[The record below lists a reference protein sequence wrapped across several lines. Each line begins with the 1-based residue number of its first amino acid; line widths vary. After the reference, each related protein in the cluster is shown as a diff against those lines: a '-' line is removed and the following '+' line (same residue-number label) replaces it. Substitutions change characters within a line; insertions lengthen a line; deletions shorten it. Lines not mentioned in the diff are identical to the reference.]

1 MFPLLQI
8 VSAQMWLKL
17 GVERRRFQEVRCA
30 VPLGSFEKLDQ
41 GEEPELAG
49 GNAGYRWDVLSVVT
63 DG

>member
-30 VPLGSFEKLDQ
+30 VPLGSFESWIKVKN
-41 GEEPELAG
+41 PSRG